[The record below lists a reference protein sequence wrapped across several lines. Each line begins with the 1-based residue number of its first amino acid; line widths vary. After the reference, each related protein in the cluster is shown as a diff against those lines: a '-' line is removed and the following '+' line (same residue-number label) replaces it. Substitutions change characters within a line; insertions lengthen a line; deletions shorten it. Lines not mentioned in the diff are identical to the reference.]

1 MCLSNILSSLVQSL
15 HYDRNISE
23 TIWMK
28 SNDEKKGSVIAL
40 GCEPHRLCALIGTRL
55 TENLFTNSPRRPLL
69 FHGLTRDPFQPCGV
83 GLQWKEF
90 LHVGE

>member
-15 HYDRNISE
+15 HHDRNIIE

-28 SNDEKKGSVIAL
+28 SNDEKKGSVVSF
-40 GCEPHRLCALIGTRL
+40 GCKPHRLCALIDTRL
-55 TENLFTNSPRRPLL
+55 TENLFTYALRRPLL
-69 FHGLTRDPFQPCGV
+69 FHGLACDPFQAYGV
-83 GLQWKEF
+83 GSQWKEF